1 MIVVVLASLPF
12 LFLALRRPVLR
23 RLALRN
29 AARRP
34 RETALVVLGSLLGTA
49 IITGSLVVGDTL
61 DASLRQGAM
70 TKLGPID
77 ELISTSS
84 ASEQADLAA
93 SLRALDEADEVIDG
107 VLALTTLPAAVSTAG
122 SGSGGDGPARAE
134 PSATVVE
141 VDFEAARAFGSDP
154 TTTGIEGTTPGPGR
168 TAVGED
174 LSEELGVDVG
184 DNLTLYAFG
193 QEREL
198 VVDRVLAQQ
207 GVAGFSPGF
216 GSRSPN
222 LFVAP
227 GTLAAVAEV
236 AGSAGSADDP
246 SAVASPPSTL
256 VAVSNQ
262 GGPLEGA
269 QATEAATAAIAA
281 HLGAA
286 PAGLASAKADLLA
299 DAEEVGAEFTELFG
313 AIGFFSVIAGILLLV
328 NIFVMLAQERK
339 SEMGML
345 RAIGLRRASL
355 VGSFT
360 LEGWMYA
367 LASALLGALVGIGIG
382 RVVAGVAA
390 DIFGGA
396 EETLELTF
404 AVDAASVESGFS
416 IGFAIS
422 LLTVALTSLSI
433 ARVNVIRAIRDLPEP
448 PAPRTRLRS
457 LVAGALIVV
466 GAGAWTASGIPADEP
481 YATLAGPVLVLAG
494 LVPLLS
500 RFASRRL
507 LVSVASVGVLAWAI
521 SAFG

>member
-12 LFLALRRPVLR
+12 LFLAFRRPVLR

-61 DASLRQGAM
+61 DASLRQGAT
-70 TKLGPID
+70 TKLGPVD

-93 SLRALDEADEVIDG
+93 SLQLLDAGDDVIDG
-107 VLALTTLPAAVSTAG
+107 VLALTTLAAAVSAPG
-122 SGSGGDGPARAE
+122 SGDGPARAE

-236 AGSAGSADDP
+236 AGSAGSAGDP
-246 SAVASPPSTL
+246 SAVASPPATL

-404 AVDAASVESGFS
+404 AVDASSVESGFS

-466 GAGAWTASGIPADEP
+466 G
-481 YATLAGPVLVLAG
+481 
-494 LVPLLS
+494 
-500 RFASRRL
+500 
-507 LVSVASVGVLAWAI
+507 
-521 SAFG
+521 